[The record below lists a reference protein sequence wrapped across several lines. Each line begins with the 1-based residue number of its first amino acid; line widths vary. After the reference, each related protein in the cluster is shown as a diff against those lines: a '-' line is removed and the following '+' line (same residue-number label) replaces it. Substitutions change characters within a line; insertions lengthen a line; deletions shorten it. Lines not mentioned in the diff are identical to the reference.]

1 MPSRVPDGVYA
12 AALTPLHP
20 DGSIDDDAFADH
32 LRWLLDHGCDGVLV
46 FGTTGEGFSFSTGER
61 VRALDAL
68 LERGLPAGRLL
79 VGSGALAL
87 PDAVSLT
94 GAAVDREVGAVLV
107 PPPFHLRE
115 VNDAGLVRFYD
126 RLIREVDRSG
136 LRLFFYHFPQLFGV
150 PVSFV
155 AIQRLLD
162 AHPAA
167 VAGVKDSSGEWD
179 HTEAL
184 CRDFPS
190 LQVFAGTERLLLP
203 TLEAGGSGCISA
215 TANLSASLAGRLADR
230 HRAGGDAASRELQ
243 ELQETLRRVR
253 SAFAPFPTIP
263 ALKQVLAW
271 RHAAPAW
278 ATVRPPLAPFEDA
291 DKASEADLREVAAA
305 LDAAVG
311 ALPGRAAP
319 VR

>member
-1 MPSRVPDGVYA
+1 MPSLPPDGVYA

-32 LRWLLDHGCDGVLV
+32 LRWLLGHGCDGVLV
-46 FGTTGEGFSFSTGER
+46 FGTTGEGFSFSVGER
-61 VRALDAL
+61 TRALDAL
-68 LERGLPAGRLL
+68 LDRGLPADRLL
-79 VGSGALAL
+79 VGSGSLAL

-94 GAAVDREVGAVLV
+94 RSAVDREVGGVLV

-115 VNDAGLVRFYD
+115 VNDTGLVRFYD
-126 RLIREVDRSG
+126 RLVRGVDREG

-150 PVSFV
+150 PVSFA

-162 AHPAA
+162 AHPDA
-167 VAGVKDSSGEWD
+167 VAGIKDSSGEWD

-184 CRDFPS
+184 CREFPS

-203 TLEAGGSGCISA
+203 TLEAGGAGCISA
-215 TANLSASLAGRLADR
+215 TANLSASLAGRLVER
-230 HRAGGDAASRELQ
+230 HRSGGDAASLQ
-243 ELQETLRRVR
+243 KIQETLRRVR

-271 RHAAPAW
+271 RHDVPAW
-278 ATVRPPLAPFEDA
+278 ATVRPPLAPFA
-291 DKASEADLREVAAA
+291 DRDEASQADLREVADA
-305 LDAAVG
+305 LPQAVD
-311 ALPGRAAP
+311 ALPGRAAS